1 MLNTRIGGMY
11 PVIGNIRQYWRFMRS
26 LIVAIRGWSEGDWY
40 TSAHVQR
47 MEVRGKQSSSLTSVA
62 KDNMTLEIYEAD
74 SLLPDGK

>member
-1 MLNTRIGGMY
+1 MY

-26 LIVAIRGWSEGDWY
+26 LIVAIRGRSEGNWY

-62 KDNMTLEIYEAD
+62 KDNMTLEIYEE
-74 SLLPDGK
+74 LPSTSTS